1 MPRDYYE
8 VLAVDRSASE
18 AEIKKAFRTLARELH
33 PDVNRHDPEAEEKF
47 KEAAEAY
54 EVLSDPDR
62 RRTYDAFGHEG
73 LRSGGWAP
81 RTAGFGSIE
90 DIFEAFF
97 GRSDPVFGDLFG
109 FGSRGPAGGGDIAA
123 QIEVSLE
130 DVLGGTTREVSIEAV
145 RGCERC
151 RGNGAEPG
159 TPIRTCPTCGGSG
172 QLRQVSRSAFG
183 QMVRAVVCETC
194 GGEGKL
200 AETPCSECDG
210 SGRVVGT
217 RTFQVEVPPG
227 IESGQRL
234 RIAGGGHAGE
244 PGGRAGDLYV
254 QVRVAEDD
262 RFQREGQDLVTL
274 AHIAATDAML
284 GTTVEIPTLDGDD
297 EEVEVPAGTQ
307 QGDQVTL
314 RGRGLP
320 GLGRSA
326 RGDHY
331 VVFSVIVPS
340 NLDEEQRDLARRLA
354 TTLTEENLQPKR
366 REGIFA
372 RVRRAFG

>member
-1 MPRDYYE
+1 MPHDYYE
-8 VLAVDRSASE
+8 LLGVDRSASE
-18 AEIKKAFRTLARELH
+18 AEIKKAFRGLARELH
-33 PDVNRHDPEAEEKF
+33 PDVNSHDPDAEEKF

-54 EVLSDPDR
+54 EVLSDPER

-73 LRSGGWAP
+73 LRSGGWSP

-97 GRSDPVFGDLFG
+97 GRSDPIFGDLFG
-109 FGSRGPAGGGDIAA
+109 FGSRGPASGGDIAA
-123 QIEVSLE
+123 QVEVTLE
-130 DVLGGTTREVSIEAV
+130 DVLTGTAREVSFEAV
-145 RGCERC
+145 RTCERC

-194 GGEGKL
+194 GGDGRV
-200 AETPCSECDG
+200 AETPCPECNG
-210 SGRVVGT
+210 SGRVAGS

-234 RIAGGGHAGE
+234 RISGGGHAGE
-244 PGGRAGDLYV
+244 PGGRSGDLYV
-254 QVRVAEDD
+254 QVRVVEDE
-262 RFQREGQDLVTL
+262 RFRREGQDLVTL
-274 AHIAATDAML
+274 AQIAATDAML
-284 GTTVEIPTLDGDD
+284 GTTIEVPVLDGG
-297 EEVEVPAGTQ
+297 EEELEVPAGTQ
-307 QGDQVTL
+307 HGDQVAL

-320 GLGRSA
+320 ALGRST
-326 RGDHY
+326 RGTHY
-331 VVFSVIVPS
+331 VVFSVVVPS
-340 NLDEEQRDLARRLA
+340 NLDHEQRELAHKLA
-354 TTLTEENLQPKR
+354 HTLREENLRPKR
-366 REGIFA
+366 RQGIFS

>member
-8 VLAVDRSASE
+8 VLAVERSASA

-54 EVLSDPDR
+54 EVLSDPER

-73 LRSGGWAP
+73 LRSGGWSP
-81 RTAGFGSIE
+81 RSAGFGSIE

-97 GRSDPVFGDLFG
+97 GRSDPAFGDLFG
-109 FGSRGPAGGGDIAA
+109 FGARGPASGGDIGAE
-123 QIEVSLE
+123 IEIGLD
-130 DVLGGTTREVSIEAV
+130 DVLVGTTREVSFEAV
-145 RGCERC
+145 RSCERC

-159 TPIRTCPTCGGSG
+159 TPIRTCPTCDGSG
-172 QLRQVSRSAFG
+172 QLRQVSRSPFG
-183 QMVRAVVCETC
+183 QMVRAVVCDTC
-194 GGEGKL
+194 GGDGKL

-217 RTFQVEVPPG
+217 RSFEVEVPAG

-244 PGGRAGDLYV
+244 PGGRPGDLYV
-254 QVRVAEDD
+254 RIGVGEDE
-262 RFQREGQDLVTL
+262 RFQREGRDLVTL
-274 AHIAATDAML
+274 AHIPATDAML
-284 GTTVEIPTLDGDD
+284 GTTIEIPTLDGDD
-297 EEVEVPAGTQ
+297 EEVEVPPGTQ
-307 QGDQVTL
+307 QGDQVAL

-340 NLDEEQRDLARRLA
+340 NLDEEQRDLTRRLA
-354 TTLTEENLQPKR
+354 GTLREENLQPKR
-366 REGIFA
+366 RDGIFA
-372 RVRRAFG
+372 RVRRALG